1 MMIFDGIDD
10 DLRAARERVRR
21 LERLTTQRQ
30 GLALQLDEVGRLL
43 VELEERLAE
52 EEKDVSR
59 LESGGFTAFLAGLA
73 GSKEERLARERA
85 EAQAVRQRLD
95 GQRSRLGWLETD
107 MAAVESGLAEVGT
120 AREEYAALLERKER
134 MLVESGDPRGRE
146 LTDIAKRLADTAAD
160 LREHEEAH
168 QAGTEAAQAVG
179 QVLHSL
185 GSARGA
191 SRWDMLS
198 GGGGFADMVEHGHLR
213 NADEAAWHAQRS
225 LDVLSRE
232 LADIG
237 VRVNPQMPEVDTRWF
252 ADMFFDNIVVDAIK
266 HQRIARTGEAVTEI
280 AQWVRDTVTSLAA
293 RHAELGRQ
301 RDQLVARREELL
313 AS

>member
-1 MMIFDGIDD
+1 MIFDGIDD

-21 LERLTTQRQ
+21 LERLTAQRQ

-43 VELEERLAE
+43 AELEERLAE

-59 LESGGFTAFLAGLA
+59 LEAGGFTAFLAGLA
-73 GSKEERLARERA
+73 GSKEERLAKERA

-95 GQRSRLGWLETD
+95 GQRGRLGWLETD

-134 MLVESGDPRGRE
+134 MLVESGDPKGRE
-146 LTDIAKRLADTAAD
+146 LTDISRRLADTDAG
-160 LREHEEAH
+160 LREHEEAR
-168 QAGTEAAQAVG
+168 QAGVGAVQAVG

-198 GGGGFADMVEHGHLR
+198 GGGGFADMVENGHLR
-213 NADEAAWHAQRS
+213 NADEAAWHAQRA
-225 LDVLSRE
+225 LDVFSRE
-232 LADIG
+232 LADVG
-237 VRVNPQMPEVDTRWF
+237 VHVNPQMPEVDTRWF
-252 ADMFFDNIVVDAIK
+252 ADMFFDNIIVDAIK
-266 HQRIARTGEAVTEI
+266 HQKISRTGEAVAEI
-280 AQWVRDTVTSLAA
+280 AQWVQETVATLTTN
-293 RHAELGRQ
+293 HAELARQ
-301 RDQLVARREELL
+301 RELLIARREELL
-313 AS
+313 AG